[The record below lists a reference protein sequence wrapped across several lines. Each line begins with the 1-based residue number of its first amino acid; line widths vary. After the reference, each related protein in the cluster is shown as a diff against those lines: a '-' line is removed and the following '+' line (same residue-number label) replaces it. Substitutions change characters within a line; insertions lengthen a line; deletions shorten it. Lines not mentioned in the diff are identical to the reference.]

1 MRGIDG
7 ILHRL
12 EPVTVEARMDDDL
25 AVTVG
30 PEERVVAR
38 QRGRGKRAEVSPNE
52 VEMLLNRVSGLFDGA
67 VKVAAGGLRRT
78 FEAVAFEVVK
88 PAVIAAGDAALFD
101 AAVGKRGAAVRAA
114 VGEQPEAAAFC
125 TEKHQVLAEDADELR
140 RLFRRELCRR
150 GDRMPVAA
158 QGLARGRAEIG
169 RAQ

>member
-12 EPVTVEARMDDDL
+12 EPVTVEARMDDDF
-25 AVTVG
+25 AVAVAA
-30 PEERVVAR
+30 EKRVVMR
-38 QRGRGKRAEVSPNE
+38 QCGRGKRPKIGPDEIQ
-52 VEMLLNRVSGLFDGA
+52 MLLNRIGGLLDGA
-67 VKVAAGGLRRT
+67 VKVAAGGVRRT
-78 FEAVAFEVVK
+78 SEAVAFEVVK

-101 AAVGKRGAAVRAA
+101 AAVGKRRAAVRAA

-125 TEKHQVLAEDADELR
+125 TESNQVLAEDADELR

-158 QGLARGRAEIG
+158 QELARGSAGAHAR
-169 RAQ
+169 